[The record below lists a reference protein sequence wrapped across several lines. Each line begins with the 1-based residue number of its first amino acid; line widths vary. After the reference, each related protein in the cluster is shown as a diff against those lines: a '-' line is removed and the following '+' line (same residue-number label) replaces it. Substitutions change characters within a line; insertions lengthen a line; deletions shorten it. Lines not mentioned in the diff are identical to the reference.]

1 MQGKEQIGYEEHI
14 RRFKQRSVCAAGEIE
29 ILEVEDG
36 EKRSDPDIAGAYQH
50 IQNQIT
56 DGGWERMVRA
66 GIARDNI
73 YEKLAFRADA
83 EKQIQAYEMAIK
95 ALENSEAEE
104 WVDRCYLGSPCPY
117 QHN

>member
-1 MQGKEQIGYEEHI
+1 MKNTLGDLNNDLFAQLEKLRFWRLKMEKREAIQILQEHI
-14 RRFKQRSVCAAGEIE
+14 STYK
-29 ILEVEDG
+29 
-36 EKRSDPDIAGAYQH
+36 
-50 IQNQIT
+50 NQIT

-95 ALENSEAEE
+95 ALENSETEE

-117 QHN
+117 QNN